1 MALFDKSAKDY
12 DGWYNSP
19 VGKYVDESETQ
30 CMFSLINDIAGAKV
44 LDVGCG
50 TGHLSEKLRAKGA
63 DVTGIDVS
71 KEMLK
76 KAEESSENK
85 NLGVMYLNMD
95 VCDLSF
101 EEESFDYVFSMAAF
115 EFIENP
121 TLAFKNI
128 KRVLKPNGTVVIGTI
143 HKNSSWADMY
153 ESDAFKE
160 TVFANARFKKLSDFE
175 AIDGFEVVKSKQC
188 LFIAP
193 GENENLYTTNNEITW
208 YESGKRGGF
217 LCVKMIKL

>member
-19 VGKYVDESETQ
+19 VGKYVDETETQ
-30 CMFSLINDIAGAKV
+30 CMFSLVDDIAGSKV

-50 TGHLSEKLRAKGA
+50 TGHLSEKLRAKSA
-63 DVTGIDVS
+63 EVTGIDVS

-76 KAEESSENK
+76 KAEESSN
-85 NLGVMYLNMD
+85 NLDLGIKYLNMD

-101 EEESFDYVFSMAAF
+101 EEESFDCVFSMAAF

-121 TLAFKNI
+121 TLAFENI

-153 ESDAFKE
+153 KSEAFKE
-160 TVFANARFKKLSDFE
+160 TVFVNARFKTLSDFE

-193 GENENLYTTNNEITW
+193 GENENLYTMDNEITW

-217 LCVKMIKL
+217 LCVKMRKL